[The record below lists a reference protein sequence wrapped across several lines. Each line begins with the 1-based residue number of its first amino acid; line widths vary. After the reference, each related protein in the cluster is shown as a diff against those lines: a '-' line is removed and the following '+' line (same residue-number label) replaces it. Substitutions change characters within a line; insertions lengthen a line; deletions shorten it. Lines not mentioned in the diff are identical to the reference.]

1 MNAEAERL
9 SVKWVQAV
17 SYNLVN
23 KRCCGD
29 RRITSYERVGL
40 QSGLSA
46 HALITKTQSVYA
58 NCGLGSTGH
67 WPVPSGDSPDG
78 MGRASPA
85 NEDSLILGAALL
97 VPVGGSPTGTG
108 VSPVLPIFKHALM
121 LPRNPEYS
129 KSRN

>member
-1 MNAEAERL
+1 MIGGTL
-9 SVKWVQAV
+9 SQ
-17 SYNLVN
+17 
-23 KRCCGD
+23 
-29 RRITSYERVGL
+29 TM
-40 QSGLSA
+40 
-46 HALITKTQSVYA
+46 SVYA

-108 VSPVLPIFKHALM
+108 GSPVPPIFQI
-121 LPRNPEYS
+121 RS
-129 KSRN
+129 KSKRGWTRGQIARHAGKARRLGAEAPSRVAC